1 MCIKKTFNK
10 VFSWYTCPCLRVLSS
25 VHFQM
30 QTLYLFSLLCSYHWT
45 AKFLCSSFIFGVCSR
60 IIQMIL
66 V

>member
-45 AKFLCSSFIFGVCSR
+45 AKFPLF
-60 IIQMIL
+60 
-66 V
+66 